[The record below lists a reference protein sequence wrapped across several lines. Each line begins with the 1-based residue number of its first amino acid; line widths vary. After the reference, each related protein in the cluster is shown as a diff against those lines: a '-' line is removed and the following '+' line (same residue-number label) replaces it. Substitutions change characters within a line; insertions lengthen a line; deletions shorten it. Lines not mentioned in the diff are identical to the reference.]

1 MALFKNIY
9 PNNANYIKVRNYYR
23 GYLIIYLVL
32 FLIYYKFMKQK
43 TQKLSF
49 IPIVV
54 ISLFYFSYLLKWEP
68 VLLGVFKEL
77 LLLPSVLAQI
87 SLVFIF

>member
-1 MALFKNIY
+1 
-9 PNNANYIKVRNYYR
+9 
-23 GYLIIYLVL
+23 
-32 FLIYYKFMKQK
+32 MKQK
-43 TQKLSF
+43 TQRLSF

-87 SLVFIF
+87 SFVVYFLIKIFKKEIKFSFIPIINIVFLMLLILSFII